1 MGFRKDKSS
10 QKGPD
15 GVSDSVAQP
24 ESEGEEPSVVSAS
37 EFKAE
42 TLMLERAIGGWRGV
56 FDSAT
61 PSLVYLLV
69 YLPTHHLVWA
79 VIAAGAAGLGIAAWR
94 LASKKP
100 IIQIMGGLVGVAIST
115 IITLSSHQARGYFLY
130 GMILNAVYG
139 TAFLLSLLVNRPLLG
154 YLVGG
159 REPIR

>member
-1 MGFRKDKSS
+1 MSDNAIPDVRAAAAEKKSPRANS
-10 QKGPD
+10 LADHPLVQLTL
-15 GVSDSVAQP
+15 VRFLEFTREP
-24 ESEGEEPSVVSAS
+24 EAL
-37 EFKAE
+37 F
-42 TLMLERAIGGWRGV
+42 WV
-56 FDSAT
+56 FVF
-61 PSLVYLLV
+61 PLL
-69 YLPTHHLVWA
+69 L
-79 VIAAGAAGLGIAAWR
+79 AAGLGIAAWR

-159 REPIR
+159 ATGDLTGWVRDRQLRNNLLLIPATK